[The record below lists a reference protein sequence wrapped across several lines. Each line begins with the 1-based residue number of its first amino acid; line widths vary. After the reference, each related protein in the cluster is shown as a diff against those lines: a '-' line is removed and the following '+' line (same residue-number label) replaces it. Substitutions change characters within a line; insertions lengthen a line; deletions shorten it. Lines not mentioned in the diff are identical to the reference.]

1 MSCLSQ
7 MTNWNFCSQRLSWQL
22 WNWTLR
28 LVFSP
33 KTIWGKKSKFSRFF
47 PKLETETPRFF
58 SPTKIIT
65 NFESPE
71 ANLAFGIS
79 RIRWAYMETTSLVR
93 LAPSFQQG
101 FLGSQ
106 KFQNTPKKKSEKD
119 VRSQNKGGSSACA
132 GIWAQDLPS
141 KSDLWGTE
149 KHKFG
154 VYLRAK

>member
-65 NFESPE
+65 NFESLE

-106 KFQNTPKKKSEKD
+106 KFQNTPKKKVKRMSGVKI
-119 VRSQNKGGSSACA
+119 KGVLVPVVEFGHRTYPANLIFGGPKNINLAC
-132 GIWAQDLPS
+132 I
-141 KSDLWGTE
+141 
-149 KHKFG
+149 
-154 VYLRAK
+154 